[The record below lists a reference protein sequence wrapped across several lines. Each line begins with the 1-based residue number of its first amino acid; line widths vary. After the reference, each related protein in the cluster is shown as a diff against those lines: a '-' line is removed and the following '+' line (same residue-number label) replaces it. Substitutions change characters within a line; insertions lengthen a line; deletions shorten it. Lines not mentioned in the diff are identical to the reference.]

1 MDLKLLEDN
10 VRGFT
15 SPDYGRVVRDGAA
28 YVATERFVRRGLRVC
43 LYAYRKLERLDQTAR
58 LLRDAIDFLLRR
70 YHGYAIKERIRAHYR
85 DADLK
90 PGEKA
95 DFEHVIP
102 AATLA
107 ALLIQDRI
115 SVELAMNPPTCLLK
129 KKHHSLLHKQGLANR
144 TPDVW
149 DFWQRYS
156 MLGIRLET
164 HDGTVIDPKTW
175 NLGTHVTYFKI
186 GV

>member
-28 YVATERFVRRGLRVC
+28 YVATEQFVRRGLRLC
-43 LYAYRKLERLDQTAR
+43 LAAYRKMERLDQTAR

-85 DADLK
+85 EVDLK
-90 PGEKA
+90 PTDKT

-107 ALLIQDRI
+107 ALLIQGRI

-129 KKHHSLLHKQGLANR
+129 KKNHSLLHKQGLANR

-149 DFWQRYS
+149 NFWQRYS
-156 MLGIRLET
+156 MLGVKLET
-164 HDGTVIDPKTW
+164 HDGTAVDPSTW
-175 NLGTHVTYFKI
+175 NLGTHVKYFKI
-186 GV
+186 GT

>member
-1 MDLKLLEDN
+1 MNLKLLEDN

-107 ALLIQDRI
+107 ALLIQDLI

-186 GV
+186 GA

>member
-1 MDLKLLEDN
+1 MDLKLLEQQ
-10 VRGFT
+10 VSGFQ

-28 YVATERFVRRGLRVC
+28 YVATERFVRRGLRLC
-43 LYAYRKLERLDQTAR
+43 LAAYRKLERLDQTAR

-85 DADLK
+85 DSDLQ

-107 ALLIQDRI
+107 ALLIQGRI

-129 KKHHSLLHKQGLANR
+129 KKHHALLHRQGLANR

-149 DFWQRYS
+149 NFWQRYS
-156 MLGIRLET
+156 MLGVTIET
-164 HDGTVIDPKTW
+164 HDGAPVDPSTW
-175 NLGTHVTYFKI
+175 NLGTHVKYFKI
-186 GV
+186 GT

>member
-1 MDLKLLEDN
+1 MDLKLLEQQ
-10 VRGFT
+10 VSGFQ

-28 YVATERFVRRGLRVC
+28 YVATERFVRRGLRLC
-43 LYAYRKLERLDQTAR
+43 LAAYRKLERLDQTAR

-85 DADLK
+85 DSNLQ

-107 ALLIQDRI
+107 ALLIQGRI

-129 KKHHSLLHKQGLANR
+129 KKHHALLHRQGLANR

-149 DFWQRYS
+149 NFWQRYS
-156 MLGIRLET
+156 MLGVTIET
-164 HDGTVIDPKTW
+164 HDGAPVDPSTW
-175 NLGTHVTYFKI
+175 NLGTHVKYFKI
-186 GV
+186 GT